1 MNAFKKFSVF
11 GLLIALFF
19 LYSCEKEQGS
29 GDPIDGNVIGNLIV
43 NNDQVSLNQRIS
55 ARSEIMRVSPVT
67 QSGLKSASEME
78 RVDLTKN
85 YTFKLVAEVAPP
97 EYNGFTLQAT
107 HVKIIDHYAFVT
119 YNTKGDKYLG
129 GLEIFDVTDITDPKI
144 IWHAVFENADV
155 SAVDYYNNKLYI
167 VGATNPDEKGYDMKS
182 PAFLEVL
189 SLNDS
194 HSIQQV
200 DAIIDISSYVGT
212 GVGVC
217 SSGIFTTSGS
227 NGGVSFFNHDLKRI
241 YENPTADARDL
252 ALTCTDLFVLQGQPG
267 TVNHY
272 ALSDNV
278 LVQSLVV
285 GNNLQAEAKSGI
297 AATDKYIFAA
307 LNYEGMSV
315 YNANGTLKQT
325 IAAPVVPEGGDPE
338 NYVTNSVSVN
348 NDLVLMANG
357 EAGIYIG
364 GMIESKNDEIVLLG
378 SVRFGESQSSNYV
391 ESKNNVI
398 FVATGTGGLKI
409 LAISIDE
416 GVPEDVIPTKPCETL
431 YNGIITQFPEG
442 VNNKTKH
449 PDLFADAATKNL
461 LLTKESDVYITFVD
475 EGAGWK
481 NSFGYYSYPADN
493 PPASIDDLE
502 CHYVF
507 PNVSK
512 VNEGGGLNVG
522 DMVRIG
528 DQKFPA
534 NTVIGFFLVSQG
546 WNNGLT
552 GPGIY
557 TNYTNKEFNTNSYQQ
572 HTLFIESSC
581 DDLVMTFEDIIYNS
595 DLSYNDKDFNDIMF
609 TIKDN
614 KAGLANTSFNVT
626 NIPRK

>member
-11 GLLIALFF
+11 GLFIALLF
-19 LYSCEKEQGS
+19 LYSCEKERGS
-29 GDPIDGNVIGNLIV
+29 DDSIVGDEIGNLIV
-43 NNDQVSLNQRIS
+43 NNDKVSLNQRIS
-55 ARSEIMRVSPVT
+55 SRSEVMRVSPVA
-67 QSGLKSASEME
+67 QSGLKSATEME

-129 GLEIFDVTDITDPKI
+129 GLEIFDVSDVTSPQI
-144 IWHAVFENADV
+144 IWHAVFPNADV

-167 VGATNPDEKGYDMKS
+167 VGATNPDEKGYDMTS

-189 SLNDS
+189 SLNDA

-200 DAIIDISSYVGT
+200 DSIVDISSYVGT

-217 SSGIFTTSGS
+217 SSGVFTTSGS
-227 NGGVSFFNHDLKRI
+227 NGGVSFFNHELKRI
-241 YENPTADARDL
+241 YENTMSDARDL

-267 TVNHY
+267 IVNHY
-272 ALSDNV
+272 ALADNV
-278 LVQSLVV
+278 LVSSLVV
-285 GNNLQAEAKSGI
+285 ANNLQSEAKSGI

-315 YNANGTLKQT
+315 YNANGTLKQK
-325 IAAPVVPEGGDPE
+325 IAAPVTPEGKDPE
-338 NYVTNSVSVN
+338 NFVTNSVSVN

-364 GMIESKNDEIVLLG
+364 GMIESKDDEIVLLG
-378 SVRFGESQSSNYV
+378 SVTFGESQSSNYV
-391 ESKNNVI
+391 ESKDNVI

-416 GVPEDVIPTKPCETL
+416 GVPDDVIPTTPCKTL

-442 VNNKTKH
+442 INNKTKH
-449 PDLFADAATKNL
+449 PDLFADAASKNL

-522 DMVRIG
+522 DMVRLG

-552 GPGIY
+552 GSGIY

-572 HTLFIESSC
+572 HMLFIESSC

-614 KAGLANTSFNVT
+614 KAGLPNTSFNVT

>member
-19 LYSCEKEQGS
+19 LYSCEKERGS
-29 GDPIDGNVIGNLIV
+29 DDPIDGNVIGNMIV

-167 VGATNPDEKGYDMKS
+167 VGATNPDEKGYDMQS